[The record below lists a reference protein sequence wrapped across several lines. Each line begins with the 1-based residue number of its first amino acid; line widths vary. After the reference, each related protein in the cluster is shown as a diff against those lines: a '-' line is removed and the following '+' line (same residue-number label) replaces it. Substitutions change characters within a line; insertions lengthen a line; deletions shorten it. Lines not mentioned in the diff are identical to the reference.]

1 MVAASVSGTRGGA
14 YAEAYCLQ
22 PNGYVTLPTVSSY
35 GGSPSVNP
43 IKELV
48 LSETLANLNIS
59 YYYYGDYGGGD
70 EGCTEIDASARTKA
84 GKFFSRTS
92 QICLDGFDSAL
103 ICIVSS
109 TGGYIFE
116 CPDTSILAVS
126 TVEPSDFFDDRI
138 SVTPKKDSGLWGKTP
153 SRVKLNLSDC
163 RGTYTSFQQFTET
176 KCGANPTLRYNF
188 FHAPGSTMGLGYF
201 DSEPCGNFDLTAVTN
216 YKGEPMCELGKS
228 YPLSLSL
235 NYCNLVESMPPST
248 TPTVSPP
255 KAPTVSPSADDKS
268 DNSSSSNTLRRSG
281 ENLPMLTLLVVFIA
295 FLFFG
300 V

>member
-1 MVAASVSGTRGGA
+1 MPNYQRLNSDVSRMVAASVSGTRGGA

-35 GGSPSVNP
+35 GGAPSVNP
-43 IKELV
+43 IKELIF
-48 LSETLANLNIS
+48 SEALANVNNS

-70 EGCTEIDASARTKA
+70 EGCTKIDASARTKA

-109 TGGYIFE
+109 TGGYTFE

-126 TVEPSDFFDDRI
+126 TMEPSDIFDDRI
-138 SVTPKKDSGLWGKTP
+138 SVTPKEDFDLWGKKP
-153 SRVKLNLSDC
+153 SAVKLNISGC
-163 RGTYTSFQQFTET
+163 IGTYTSFQQFLENQ
-176 KCGANPTLRYNF
+176 CGQLRYNF

-201 DSEPCGNFDLTAVTN
+201 DSEPCGNFDLT
-216 YKGEPMCELGKS
+216 ELRCELGKS

-235 NYCNLVESMPPST
+235 NYCNLVGSMPPSSMSPST
-248 TPTVSPP
+248 VPTVF
-255 KAPTVSPSADDKS
+255 PSSDDKS
-268 DNSSSSNTLRRSG
+268 DNSSPSNSLPRSG
-281 ENLPMLTLLVVFIA
+281 ANLSMLTLLVVF
-295 FLFFG
+295 LSYVFFG